1 VTIAHA
7 AAILRSGNRSLT
19 AVIVYAQKMP
29 THGRFLT
36 THVGSLPRPDDLIAM
51 MWAREDGIPV
61 DTAALEA
68 RVCAAVDEAVAR
80 QIGAGIDIVND
91 GEWGKPSYATYIK
104 DRLNGFGGSVAPSYA
119 FQDVEALPQTKARIA
134 ADPGRKH
141 RKAPAC
147 TAAIS
152 VRDLEA
158 PRKDAE
164 RLNQALR
171 AHGARGG
178 FLTAASPGVT
188 ALFFHNDYY
197 QTREDY
203 VFAIA
208 DAMRH
213 EYEAIAAAG
222 VTLQIDCPDLAMGR
236 HSQFRDLDLA
246 GFREQMELNV
256 EALNRALVNVAA
268 GQVRM
273 HLCWGNYPG
282 PHHYD
287 VPLRDLIDVLW
298 KAKPHAIQFEAAN
311 PRHAHE
317 WALFE
322 TVKLPEGKVLI
333 PGVIEC
339 QSHYIEHPELVAQR
353 IERYARLVGRDNVM
367 AGVDCGFSIHVGS
380 GGVDPEVVWAKL
392 GSLSQG
398 AAIASRTFWP

>member
-1 VTIAHA
+1 MASV
-7 AAILRSGNRSLT
+7 
-19 AVIVYAQKMP
+19 
-29 THGRFLT
+29 GRFLT

-61 DTAALEA
+61 DAAALDE
-68 RVCAAVDEAVAR
+68 RVRAAVDEAVAR
-80 QIGAGIDIVND
+80 QVAAGIDIVND

-104 DRLNGFGGSVAPSYA
+104 DRLNGFGGATTPAYV
-119 FQDVEALPQTKARIA
+119 FQDIEALPQTKARVA
-134 ADPGRKH
+134 GDPGRKH

-147 TAAIS
+147 NAAIS
-152 VRDLEA
+152 VRDVEA
-158 PRKDAE
+158 PRRDAE
-164 RLNQALR
+164 RLNTALR

-188 ALFFHNDYY
+188 AFFFQNEYY
-197 QTREDY
+197 RTREEY

-213 EYEAIAAAG
+213 EYEAIAGAG

-236 HSQFRDLDLA
+236 HTQFRDLDLA

-256 EALNRALVNVAA
+256 EALNRALVNVPAQ
-268 GQVRM
+268 QVRM

-282 PHHYD
+282 PHHLD
-287 VPLRDLIDVLW
+287 VPLHDIVDVVW

-311 PRHAHE
+311 PRHGHE
-317 WALFE
+317 WRVFE
-322 TVKLPEGKVLI
+322 TVKVPEGKLLI

-339 QSHYIEHPELVAQR
+339 QSHYIEHPEIVAQR
-353 IERYARLVGRDNVM
+353 IERYAHLAGRDNVA

-392 GSLSQG
+392 GSLAQG
-398 AAIASRTFWP
+398 AAIASRKFWP